1 MSEVKNPENILEE
14 IAVSDLLLRAMELK
28 KKGYRFSQAHAAYV
42 NGKYELSYS
51 FSDYETYQLHNLR
64 VVCDVEDKIPSIT
77 EIIPAAV
84 FYENE
89 MKELFGVKIELIS
102 TDLENK
108 LYRINVEK
116 PLGPKEEA

>member
-14 IAVSDLLLRAMELK
+14 IEVSDLLFRAMELK
-28 KKGYRFSQAHAAYV
+28 KKGYRFSQAHAAYIE
-42 NGKYELSYS
+42 GKYELSYS

-64 VVCDVEDKIPSIT
+64 VVCDVDQKVPSIT

-102 TDLENK
+102 TDLDNR

>member
-1 MSEVKNPENILEE
+1 MSEVICPENILEE
-14 IAVSDLLLRAMELK
+14 VAVSDLLFRAMELK
-28 KKGYRFSQAHAAYV
+28 KAGYRFSQAHAAYV
-42 NGKYELSYS
+42 EGKYELSYS

-64 VVCDVEDKIPSIT
+64 VVVEPGTKVPSIT

-89 MKELFGVKIELIS
+89 MKELFGVNIELIS
-102 TDLENK
+102 TDLQNR
-108 LYRINVEK
+108 LYRIKETA